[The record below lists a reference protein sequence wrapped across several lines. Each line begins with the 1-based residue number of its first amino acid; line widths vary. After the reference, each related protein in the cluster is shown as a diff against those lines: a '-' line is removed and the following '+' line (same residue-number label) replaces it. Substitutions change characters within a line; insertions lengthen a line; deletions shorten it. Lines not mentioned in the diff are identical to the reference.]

1 MNPLIFIT
9 NKINRLEKKK
19 YKILTFPTHESYQTN
34 LAETGHEFILLDR
47 KQGNKSWN
55 FNTKPLP
62 KNTTI
67 IESITDIDYDIDF
80 ILSQERFGQ
89 LQFAKNMSRT
99 TRLPI
104 VHLEHIEPLLFRWSP
119 QDFESLKSIKADI
132 HVFITD
138 YNKNSWG
145 NNTGTVVPHGIRT
158 EDFVGWNGSASK
170 RVLYIVNHL
179 AGRDEFCGFKE
190 WSTLKKLVNQLD
202 PQIQFVLIGENDGMS
217 GPISNEKDL
226 VNAINDCSCYLNTS
240 RLSPVPMSLM
250 EAMSC
255 GIPCVSTANQQV
267 PVIMNG
273 IETCSN
279 NLDFLASQIVEI
291 CNNTEKAKNIGSACR
306 TRIVDHYNIDNFVK
320 NWNNVFDSAYN
331 LCLENTI

>member
-1 MNPLIFIT
+1 
-9 NKINRLEKKK
+9 
-19 YKILTFPTHESYQTN
+19 
-34 LAETGHEFILLDR
+34 
-47 KQGNKSWN
+47 
-55 FNTKPLP
+55 
-62 KNTTI
+62 
-67 IESITDIDYDIDF
+67 
-80 ILSQERFGQ
+80 
-89 LQFAKNMSRT
+89 MSR
-99 TRLPI
+99 
-104 VHLEHIEPLLFRWSP
+104 
-119 QDFESLKSIKADI
+119 
-132 HVFITD
+132 
-138 YNKNSWG
+138 
-145 NNTGTVVPHGIRT
+145 
-158 EDFVGWNGSASK
+158 
-170 RVLYIVNHL
+170 
-179 AGRDEFCGFKE
+179 
-190 WSTLKKLVNQLD
+190 
-202 PQIQFVLIGENDGMS
+202 
-217 GPISNEKDL
+217 PISNEKDL
-226 VNAINDCSCYLNTS
+226 INAINGCSCYLNTS